1 MLTKRLWLILFI
13 GIAVF
18 YLWGLG
24 SVPFVGPDEPRYA
37 QVAREMLAHREL
49 ITPVLSG
56 FPWFEKPV
64 LLYWIEMASYS
75 VLGISEYAARLGPA
89 ICGLLIGAVV
99 YWIGSSIE
107 TASRTRDASSKKS
120 ETEAKGLGRFS
131 ALIWLSSAGALV
143 FSRGVNF
150 DILLTLALTG
160 AFACFFIWHV
170 RYGNPNNRK
179 GINPASP
186 ALKYVLV
193 GFYFF
198 VGLSLLAKGLV
209 GVIIAPG
216 VITSYFLIRREWPS
230 KKFLTSLLWGIPLAL
245 AVAAIWYGPMLK
257 RHGMIFVADFILQH
271 HFARFLGNQY
281 HHPQAVYFYVPV
293 LAGLALPWTIFL
305 VAAFVSSRHWRW
317 RGDKAIDRLRVFSL
331 AWILLP
337 LIFFSVS
344 QSKLPAYILPVL
356 PAVALLV
363 GERVT
368 CFLSAQRGHR
378 VLKLTGTLLLLMLAA
393 GSVYLH
399 RHYGLSILVIA
410 IAVAPLAAV
419 ALVALARPQM
429 GPALC
434 VLIALAMFVTSAFS
448 LKGIAPAIAR
458 RESVRDLLA
467 AASSRGY
474 DTAPLVQLHN
484 VDRTAEFYAANQLL
498 YADHLKPM
506 KLEGAAEVAA
516 VAQYRGGLV
525 LCLVPTEFESQLTTY
540 RRVQTEVIGNN
551 GRTSLVV
558 VRVP

>member
-1 MLTKRLWLILFI
+1 MLTKRLCLILFI

-89 ICGLLIGAVV
+89 ICGLLIGALV

-107 TASRTRDASSKKS
+107 TASRSREASSKES
-120 ETEAKGLGRFS
+120 ETPRDGLGRFS
-131 ALIWLSSAGALV
+131 ALIWLSSAGAVV

-271 HFARFLGNQY
+271 HFARFLSDQY

-474 DTAPLVQLHN
+474 DTVPLVQLHN

>member
-107 TASRTRDASSKKS
+107 TASRTRDASSKES

-170 RYGNPNNRK
+170 RYGTPNNRK

-434 VLIALAMFVTSAFS
+434 VLIALAMLVTSAFS

>member
-1 MLTKRLWLILFI
+1 
-13 GIAVF
+13 
-18 YLWGLG
+18 
-24 SVPFVGPDEPRYA
+24 
-37 QVAREMLAHREL
+37 
-49 ITPVLSG
+49 
-56 FPWFEKPV
+56 
-64 LLYWIEMASYS
+64 
-75 VLGISEYAARLGPA
+75 
-89 ICGLLIGAVV
+89 
-99 YWIGSSIE
+99 
-107 TASRTRDASSKKS
+107 
-120 ETEAKGLGRFS
+120 
-131 ALIWLSSAGALV
+131 
-143 FSRGVNF
+143 
-150 DILLTLALTG
+150 
-160 AFACFFIWHV
+160 
-170 RYGNPNNRK
+170 
-179 GINPASP
+179 
-186 ALKYVLV
+186 
-193 GFYFF
+193 
-198 VGLSLLAKGLV
+198 
-209 GVIIAPG
+209 
-216 VITSYFLIRREWPS
+216 
-230 KKFLTSLLWGIPLAL
+230 
-245 AVAAIWYGPMLK
+245 VAAIWYGPMLK

>member
-49 ITPVLSG
+49 ITPVLGG

-64 LLYWIEMASYS
+64 LLYWIVTATYS
-75 VLGISEYAARLGPA
+75 LFGIGEYAARLGPA
-89 ICGLLIGAVV
+89 ICGLLIGALV

-107 TASRTRDASSKKS
+107 SASRSRDASSKES
-120 ETEAKGLGRFS
+120 ETQRDGLGRFS
-131 ALIWLSSAGALV
+131 VLIWLSCAGPLV

-160 AFACFFIWHV
+160 VFACFFIWHV
-170 RYGNPNNRK
+170 RYGTPTKSK
-179 GINPASP
+179 GTNPAFP

-198 VGLSLLAKGLV
+198 VGLSLLAKGLI
-209 GVIIAPG
+209 GIIIAPG
-216 VITSYFLIRREWPS
+216 VIISYFLIRREWPS

-245 AVAAIWYGPMLK
+245 AVAAIWFIPMIN
-257 RHGMIFVADFILQH
+257 RHGLIFINEFFLQH
-271 HFARFLGNQY
+271 HFRRFLSNQY
-281 HHPQAVYFYVPV
+281 HHPQAFYFYVPV

-305 VAAFVSSRHWRW
+305 VAAFVSSQRWHWR
-317 RGDKAIDRLRVFSL
+317 GASAVDRLRVFCFVWVL
-331 AWILLP
+331 AP
-337 LIFFSVS
+337 VVFFSIS

-368 CFLSAQRGHR
+368 CFLRAQRGHHLLR
-378 VLKLTGTLLLLMLAA
+378 LTGALLLLVVAI
-393 GSVYLH
+393 GGFSLH
-399 RHYGLSILVIA
+399 RQYSLSVSVIA
-410 IAVAPLAAV
+410 VVVAPLALA
-419 ALVALARPQM
+419 ALIALTRPQM
-429 GPALC
+429 GPALY
-434 VLIALAMFVTSAFS
+434 VLIAVAMFVTSAVS
-448 LKGIAPAIAR
+448 LKAIAPAIAR
-458 RESVRDLLA
+458 RQSVRDLLA
-467 AASSRGY
+467 AASARGY
-474 DTAPLVQLHN
+474 DTTPLVQLHN
-484 VDRTAEFYAANQLL
+484 IDRTAEFYGASQLIRGG
-498 YADHLKPM
+498 DRQPM
-506 KLEGAAEVAA
+506 KLEGAAQVAA
-516 VAQYRGGLV
+516 VAQYRGGLI
-525 LCLVPTEFESQLTTY
+525 LCLVPVEFESQLTTY
-540 RRVQTEVIGNN
+540 RKVHTEVIGNN

>member
-107 TASRTRDASSKKS
+107 TASRSREASSKES
-120 ETEAKGLGRFS
+120 ETPRDGLGRFS

-378 VLKLTGTLLLLMLAA
+378 VLKLTGTLLPLMLAA

-434 VLIALAMFVTSAFS
+434 VLIALAMFVTSVFS

-540 RRVQTEVIGNN
+540 RRVHIEVIGNN

>member
-107 TASRTRDASSKKS
+107 TASRSREASSKES
-120 ETEAKGLGRFS
+120 ETPRDGLGRFS

-434 VLIALAMFVTSAFS
+434 VLIALAMFVTSVFS

>member
-107 TASRTRDASSKKS
+107 TASRSREASSKES
-120 ETEAKGLGRFS
+120 ETPRDGLGRFS

-484 VDRTAEFYAANQLL
+484 VDRTAEFYGANQLL

>member
-107 TASRTRDASSKKS
+107 TASRTRDASSKES

-230 KKFLTSLLWGIPLAL
+230 KKFLTSLLWGIPLTL
-245 AVAAIWYGPMLK
+245 AVAAIWYGPMIN
-257 RHGMIFVADFILQH
+257 RHGLIFVNEFIVQQH
-271 HFARFLGNQY
+271 FQRFLSNQY
-281 HHPQAVYFYVPV
+281 HHPQAFYFYIPV

-305 VAAFVSSRHWRW
+305 VAAFVSSRGWHWR
-317 RGDKAIDRLRVFSL
+317 GASAVDRLRVFGFVWVL
-331 AWILLP
+331 AP
-337 LIFFSVS
+337 VVFFSIS

-434 VLIALAMFVTSAFS
+434 VLIALAMFVTSVFS

>member
-1 MLTKRLWLILFI
+1 MLTKRLCLILFI

-24 SVPFVGPDEPRYA
+24 SVPFVRPDEPRYA

-107 TASRTRDASSKKS
+107 TASRTRDASSKES

>member
-1 MLTKRLWLILFI
+1 MLTKRVWLILFI

-107 TASRTRDASSKKS
+107 TASRSREASSKES
-120 ETEAKGLGRFS
+120 ETPRDGLGRFS

>member
-107 TASRTRDASSKKS
+107 TASRTRDASSKES

-186 ALKYVLV
+186 VLKYVLV

-198 VGLSLLAKGLV
+198 VGLSLLAKGLI
-209 GVIIAPG
+209 GIIIAPG
-216 VITSYFLIRREWPS
+216 VIISYFLIRREWPG
-230 KKFLTSLLWGIPLAL
+230 KEFLTSLLWGIPLAL
-245 AVAAIWYGPMLK
+245 AVAAIWYVPMIN
-257 RHGMIFVADFILQH
+257 RHGLIFIAQFIVQH
-271 HFARFLGNQY
+271 HFQRFLSNQY
-281 HHPQAVYFYVPV
+281 HHPQAFYFYVPV
-293 LAGLALPWTIFL
+293 LAANALPWAIFL
-305 VAAFVSSRHWRW
+305 VAAFVSSRRWHWR
-317 RGDKAIDRLRVFSL
+317 GASAVDRLRVFGFVWVM
-331 AWILLP
+331 AP
-337 LIFFSVS
+337 VVFFSIS

-368 CFLSAQRGHR
+368 CFLRAQRGQR
-378 VLKLTGTLLLLMLAA
+378 VLRLTGALLLLLVSI
-393 GSVYLH
+393 GGVSLH
-399 RHYGLSILVIA
+399 RHYGLSVSVIA
-410 IAVAPLAAV
+410 IAVSPLVAV
-419 ALVALARPQM
+419 ALIALARPQM
-429 GPALC
+429 GPALY
-434 VLIALAMFVTSAFS
+434 VLIAVAMFVSSAFS
-448 LKGIAPAIAR
+448 LKAIAPTIAQR
-458 RESVRDLLA
+458 QSVRDL
-467 AASSRGY
+467 
-474 DTAPLVQLHN
+474 
-484 VDRTAEFYAANQLL
+484 
-498 YADHLKPM
+498 
-506 KLEGAAEVAA
+506 
-516 VAQYRGGLV
+516 
-525 LCLVPTEFESQLTTY
+525 
-540 RRVQTEVIGNN
+540 
-551 GRTSLVV
+551 
-558 VRVP
+558 

>member
-1 MLTKRLWLILFI
+1 MLTKRVWLILFI

-89 ICGLLIGAVV
+89 ICALLIGAVV

-107 TASRTRDASSKKS
+107 TASRSREASSKES
-120 ETEAKGLGRFS
+120 ETPRDGLGRFS

-230 KKFLTSLLWGIPLAL
+230 KKFLTSLLWVITLAL

-434 VLIALAMFVTSAFS
+434 VLIALAMLVTSAFS

>member
-107 TASRTRDASSKKS
+107 TASRSREASSKES
-120 ETEAKGLGRFS
+120 ETEAEGLGRFS

-434 VLIALAMFVTSAFS
+434 VLIALAMFVTSVFS

>member
-1 MLTKRLWLILFI
+1 MLTKRLWLIFFI

-49 ITPVLSG
+49 ITPVLGG

-64 LLYWIEMASYS
+64 LLYWIVMATYS
-75 VLGISEYAARLGPA
+75 LFGIGEYAARLGPA
-89 ICGLLIGAVV
+89 ICGLLIGALV

-107 TASRTRDASSKKS
+107 SASRSRDASDKES
-120 ETEAKGLGRFS
+120 ETQRDGLGRCS
-131 ALIWLSSAGALV
+131 ALIWLSSAGPLV

-160 AFACFFIWHV
+160 AFASFFIWHV
-170 RYGNPNNRK
+170 HYGTPTNRK

-186 ALKYVLV
+186 AQNFVLV
-193 GFYFF
+193 GFFFF
-198 VGLSLLAKGLV
+198 VGLSLLAKGLIGIIIAA
-209 GVIIAPG
+209 GVII
-216 VITSYFLIRREWPS
+216 SYFSIRREWPS

-245 AVAAIWYGPMLK
+245 AVAAIWYVPMLN
-257 RHGMIFVADFILQH
+257 RHGLIFINEFIVQH
-271 HFARFLGNQY
+271 HFQRFLSNQY
-281 HHPQAVYFYVPV
+281 HHPQAFYFYVPV
-293 LAGLALPWTIFL
+293 LVALALPWTIFL
-305 VAAFVSSRHWRW
+305 VAAFVSSRRWHWR
-317 RGDKAIDRLRVFSL
+317 GASAVDRLRVFGFVWVL
-331 AWILLP
+331 VP
-337 LIFFSVS
+337 VVFFSIS

-368 CFLSAQRGHR
+368 CFLRAQRGHH
-378 VLKLTGTLLLLMLAA
+378 VLRLTGALLLLVVAI
-393 GSVYLH
+393 GGFSLH
-399 RHYGLSILVIA
+399 RQYSLSVSVIA
-410 IAVAPLAAV
+410 VVVAPLALA
-419 ALVALARPQM
+419 ALIALARPQM

-434 VLIALAMFVTSAFS
+434 VLIAVAMFVTSAFS
-448 LKGIAPAIAR
+448 LKAIAPAIAR
-458 RESVRDLLA
+458 RQSVRDLLA
-467 AASSRGY
+467 AASARGY
-474 DTAPLVQLHN
+474 DTTPLVQLHN
-484 VDRTAEFYAANQLL
+484 VDRTAEFYGASQLIRGGNRE
-498 YADHLKPM
+498 PM

-516 VAQYRGGLV
+516 VAQYRGGLI
-525 LCLVPTEFESQLTTY
+525 LCLVPVEFESQLTTY

>member
-1 MLTKRLWLILFI
+1 MLTKRVWLILFI

-107 TASRTRDASSKKS
+107 TASRTRDASSKES

-540 RRVQTEVIGNN
+540 RRVHIEVIGNN

>member
-89 ICGLLIGAVV
+89 ICGLLIGALV

>member
-107 TASRTRDASSKKS
+107 TASRTRDASSKES

-198 VGLSLLAKGLV
+198 VGLSLLAKGLD

-540 RRVQTEVIGNN
+540 RRVHIEVIGNN

>member
-89 ICGLLIGAVV
+89 ICGLLIGALV

-107 TASRTRDASSKKS
+107 TSSRTRDASSKKS
-120 ETEAKGLGRFS
+120 ETEAEGLGRFS

-230 KKFLTSLLWGIPLAL
+230 KKLLTSLLWGIPLAL

-410 IAVAPLAAV
+410 IAIAPLAAV

-498 YADHLKPM
+498 YADHFKPM

-540 RRVQTEVIGNN
+540 RRVHIEVIGNN

>member
-107 TASRTRDASSKKS
+107 TASRSREASSKES
-120 ETEAKGLGRFS
+120 ETPRDGLGRFS

-434 VLIALAMFVTSAFS
+434 VLIALAMFVTSVFS

-551 GRTSLVV
+551 GRMSLVV
-558 VRVP
+558 VSLR

>member
-107 TASRTRDASSKKS
+107 TASRTRDASSKES

-216 VITSYFLIRREWPS
+216 VITSYLLIRREWPP

-271 HFARFLGNQY
+271 HFARFLSNQY

-317 RGDKAIDRLRVFSL
+317 RGDSAIDRLRVFSL

-474 DTAPLVQLHN
+474 DTVPLVQLHN
-484 VDRTAEFYAANQLL
+484 VDRTAEFYAANH
-498 YADHLKPM
+498 ADHLKPM

-540 RRVQTEVIGNN
+540 RRVHTEVIGNN

>member
-107 TASRTRDASSKKS
+107 TASRSREASSKES
-120 ETEAKGLGRFS
+120 ETPRDGLGRFS

-434 VLIALAMFVTSAFS
+434 VLIALAMLVTSAFS

>member
-107 TASRTRDASSKKS
+107 TASRSREASSKES
-120 ETEAKGLGRFS
+120 ETPRDGLGRFS

-434 VLIALAMFVTSAFS
+434 VLIALAMLVTSAFS

-498 YADHLKPM
+498 YAYHLKPM

-540 RRVQTEVIGNN
+540 RRVHIEVIGNN

>member
-107 TASRTRDASSKKS
+107 TASRGREASSKES
-120 ETEAKGLGRFS
+120 ETPRDGLGRFS

>member
-49 ITPVLSG
+49 ITPVLGG

-64 LLYWIEMASYS
+64 LLYWIVTASYS
-75 VLGISEYAARLGPA
+75 LLGISEYAARLGPA

-107 TASRTRDASSKKS
+107 TARRTRDASSKES
-120 ETEAKGLGRFS
+120 ETQREGLGRFS
-131 ALIWLSSAGALV
+131 ALIWLSSAGPLV

-160 AFACFFIWHV
+160 ACACFFVWHV
-170 RYGNPNNRK
+170 RYGIPTNRK

-198 VGLSLLAKGLV
+198 VGLSLLAKGLI
-209 GVIIAPG
+209 GLIIAPG
-216 VITSYFLIRREWPS
+216 VIISYFLIRREWPS
-230 KKFLTSLLWGIPLAL
+230 KKFLTSLLWGIPLTL
-245 AVAAIWYGPMLK
+245 AVAAIWYGPMIN
-257 RHGMIFVADFILQH
+257 RHGLIFVNEFIVQQH
-271 HFARFLGNQY
+271 FQRFLSNQY
-281 HHPQAVYFYVPV
+281 HHPQAFYFYIPV

-305 VAAFVSSRHWRW
+305 VAAFVSSRRWHWR
-317 RGDKAIDRLRVFSL
+317 GASAVDRLRVFGFV
-331 AWILLP
+331 WILAP
-337 LIFFSVS
+337 VVFFSIS

-368 CFLSAQRGHR
+368 CFLRAQRGQR
-378 VLKLTGTLLLLMLAA
+378 VLRLTGALLLLVVAI
-393 GSVYLH
+393 GGVSLH
-399 RHYGLSILVIA
+399 RHYGLSVAVIA
-410 IAVAPLAAV
+410 IAVAPLVAV
-419 ALVALARPQM
+419 ALIALARPQM
-429 GPALC
+429 GPALY
-434 VLIALAMFVTSAFS
+434 VLIAVAMFVTSAFS
-448 LKGIAPAIAR
+448 LKAIAPAIAR
-458 RESVRDLLA
+458 GQSVRDLLA

-484 VDRTAEFYAANQLL
+484 VDRTAEFYGASQLMRGG
-498 YADHLKPM
+498 DREPM
-506 KLEGAAEVAA
+506 KLEGAGQVAA
-516 VAQYRGGLV
+516 VAQYRGGLI
-525 LCLVPTEFESQLTTY
+525 LCLVPIEFESQLTTY
-540 RRVQTEVIGNN
+540 RRVHTEVIGNN
-551 GRTSLVV
+551 GHTSLVV

>member
-107 TASRTRDASSKKS
+107 TGSRTRDASSKES

-170 RYGNPNNRK
+170 RYGTPNNRK

-434 VLIALAMFVTSAFS
+434 VLIALAMLVTSAFS

-540 RRVQTEVIGNN
+540 RRVHIEVIGNN